1 MNINQFDKELEKHGS
16 ADAVFDA
23 AQFEIDCIQLLGRCD
38 HLLQQLEKVKER
50 DRAVHVLTI
59 GRTILVEIVEFLLGQ
74 FGAEFVAD
82 EMPQIRE
89 IRDRLKQRI
98 AELKPS
104 SLMGK
109 LGFGTR
115 NEIGQTERND
125 IASQLLTLC
134 DDLLMSIDEYHTDES
149 RAARWI
155 ASRSVFIREFQ
166 SVW

>member
-1 MNINQFDKELEKHGS
+1 MNLNQFAKELEKHVE

-23 AQFEIDCIQLLGRCD
+23 AQFEVDCIQLLGRCD
-38 HLLQQLEKVKER
+38 HLLQHLEKVKER
-50 DRAVHVLTI
+50 DRTVHVLNI
-59 GRTILVEIVEFLLGQ
+59 GRTILVEIVEFLVAQ
-74 FGAEFVAD
+74 FGADAVAD
-82 EMPQIRE
+82 EMPRIRE

-98 AELKPS
+98 ADLKPS

-109 LGFGTR
+109 FGFGSR
-115 NEIGQTERND
+115 IEIGQTELND

-134 DDLLMSIDEYHTDES
+134 DDLLMSIDEHHTDES
-149 RAARWI
+149 RAGRWI